1 MSEAMT
7 NVMFV
12 KIDVDECPDGKE
24 FLIDWS
30 FVWLIIVIRQHDI
43 SLFFSWFLFTCSLV
57 AAKYNVSAM
66 PTFIF
71 IKSGEIIDRLMG
83 ANVDRLQE
91 MIDEHK

>member
-1 MSEAMT
+1 MNVPMVRTLCLNLNIKDQSKIHGTVHLSFIYCLYYYYFIYT
-7 NVMFV
+7 N
-12 KIDVDECPDGKE
+12 D
-24 FLIDWS
+24 
-30 FVWLIIVIRQHDI
+30 
-43 SLFFSWFLFTCSLV
+43 TTV

>member
-1 MSEAMT
+1 MRLTFFIMMIT
-7 NVMFV
+7 IV
-12 KIDVDECPDGKE
+12 
-24 FLIDWS
+24 FLNCHN
-30 FVWLIIVIRQHDI
+30 Q
-43 SLFFSWFLFTCSLV
+43 V